1 MALNPFFLHGTSS
14 EQRLVQDLINEQLR
28 MYGVEVL
35 YLPRTFIKIDNILTE
50 VTTSK
55 FDDSFSIEAYV
66 NNYEGYSGSGDIL
79 TKFGMSLR
87 DEVSLIISKE
97 RFEDFIAPFL
107 SDIDDSEIAV
117 YHRPREGDLIY
128 FPLGGRLFEIKF
140 VEHEQPFYQL
150 GKTYVYELKC
160 ELFEYEDEVG
170 GFSQD
175 NTSTENL
182 ENTLQKQG
190 YITSLNLI
198 GIGVTATADTQ
209 LVSGYI
215 RRVVL
220 NDDGHGYVGIPT
232 VSFTPAPVGGTTAS
246 GRVLTRC
253 KGGVCSIKEILLV
266 NPGSGYTVAPT
277 VTIFPNGSGTGA
289 KSIAEIE
296 TTYSGIGTVS
306 IQNAGQGYVNAP
318 TIVITSPNVGS
329 AITAKTRSIVGTSGS
344 ITEILIEDAGIGYV
358 GIPTITISNPPLIIG
373 IGTYQFNEVV
383 TGTVSGTTSRVKS
396 WSEPN
401 KILQV
406 GIVDGTFSPGENIVG
421 SSSSAIYTLKSVS
434 EGDYVDK
441 YQQNDEI
448 EEEADLILDFTQ
460 SNPFG
465 GY

>member
-1 MALNPFFLHGTSS
+1 MALNSFFLHGTLS

-232 VSFTPAPVGGTTAS
+232 VSFTPAPVGGD
-246 GRVLTRC
+246 
-253 KGGVCSIKEILLV
+253 
-266 NPGSGYTVAPT
+266 
-277 VTIFPNGSGTGA
+277 NGIWS
-289 KSIAEIE
+289 S
-296 TTYSGIGTVS
+296 
-306 IQNAGQGYVNAP
+306 
-318 TIVITSPNVGS
+318 
-329 AITAKTRSIVGTSGS
+329 
-344 ITEILIEDAGIGYV
+344 
-358 GIPTITISNPPLIIG
+358 
-373 IGTYQFNEVV
+373 FN
-383 TGTVSGTTSRVKS
+383 
-396 WSEPN
+396 
-401 KILQV
+401 
-406 GIVDGTFSPGENIVG
+406 
-421 SSSSAIYTLKSVS
+421 
-434 EGDYVDK
+434 
-441 YQQNDEI
+441 
-448 EEEADLILDFTQ
+448 
-460 SNPFG
+460 
-465 GY
+465 